1 MKALD
6 SIHLQE
12 LFSGEY
18 ALLFWGVQLFG
29 LLIPTILLL
38 FRQFRKP
45 LPMMVIALFVLAGS
59 WLKRILIVV
68 PPQAHPFL
76 PVQNVPIQW
85 VIYKP
90 TLIESLVT
98 LATLILVLMI
108 ITILSKLFP
117 VLPIQE
123 LAEEEN
129 ADLEKQ
135 EFNN

>member
-18 ALLFWGVQLFG
+18 ALLFWGVQLLG

-68 PPQAHPFL
+68 PPTGTSFFTCPECPDSVGNIQTYINRIFSDTCHLNSCSDDNYNFVKAL
-76 PVQNVPIQW
+76 PCSS
-85 VIYKP
+85 YSGTRRRRKC
-90 TLIESLVT
+90 
-98 LATLILVLMI
+98 
-108 ITILSKLFP
+108 
-117 VLPIQE
+117 
-123 LAEEEN
+123 
-129 ADLEKQ
+129 
-135 EFNN
+135 